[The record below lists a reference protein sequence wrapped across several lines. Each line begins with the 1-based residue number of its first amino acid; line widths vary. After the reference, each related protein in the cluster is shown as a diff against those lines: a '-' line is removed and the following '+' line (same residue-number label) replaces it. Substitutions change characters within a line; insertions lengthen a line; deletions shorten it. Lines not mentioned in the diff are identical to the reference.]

1 MTDADRTTAER
12 TKQLETLDR
21 LAQRFGQS
29 LSSAFD
35 RNLNAGRQLDGVL
48 ASLAS
53 KLSNVAVKAALAPVR
68 TGVRSLVDG
77 LLSAGGEAGGAT
89 ALAKGGIVAGG
100 RIVPFRLGGVL
111 GGGLAGALGTGRV
124 RPFAAGGI
132 VAAPTYFP
140 LAGSGGTGLMG
151 EAGPEAILPLRRGS
165 DGRLGVAA
173 GGAERP
179 VAVTVNIATP
189 DIEGFRRSE
198 AQVAARLAR
207 AVARG
212 QRAL

>member
-1 MTDADRTTAER
+1 MTESDRSTAER
-12 TKQLETLDR
+12 ARQLESLDK

-48 ASLAS
+48 GSLAS
-53 KLSNVAVKAALAPVR
+53 KLSTVAVKAALAPMKA
-68 TGVRSLVDG
+68 GVTSLVNS
-77 LLSAGGEAGGAT
+77 LLGAASEAGGTT
-89 ALAKGGIVAGG
+89 ALAKGGLVSDG

-111 GGGLAGALGTGRV
+111 GGGRV
-124 RPFAAGGI
+124 RPFATGGV

-140 LAGSGGTGLMG
+140 LAGQDGLGLMG

-198 AQVAARLAR
+198 AQVAAGLAR

-212 QRAL
+212 RRAL

>member
-1 MTDADRTTAER
+1 MTESDRSTTER
-12 TKQLETLDR
+12 ARQLETLDK

-53 KLSNVAVKAALAPVR
+53 KLSNVAVKAALAPVKA
-68 TGVRSLVDG
+68 GVKSLVDS
-77 LLSAGGEAGGAT
+77 LLSAASEAGSTT
-89 ALAKGGIVAGG
+89 ALAKGGLVSDG

-111 GGGLAGALGTGRV
+111 GGGQV
-124 RPFAAGGI
+124 RPFAAGGV

-140 LAGSGGTGLMG
+140 LAGGQGTGLMG

-212 QRAL
+212 RRAL

>member
-1 MTDADRTTAER
+1 MTERDSDRSHAAR
-12 TKQLETLDR
+12 VRQLETLDR

-35 RNLNAGRQLDGVL
+35 RNLNAGRQLDGLLV
-48 ASLAS
+48 SLAG
-53 KLSNVAVKAALAPVR
+53 KLSNVAVKAALDPLK
-68 TGVRSLVDG
+68 TGVKSLVNS
-77 LLSAGGEAGGAT
+77 LLSAGGEAGGTT
-89 ALAKGGIVAGG
+89 AFARGGVVADG

-111 GGGLAGALGTGRV
+111 GGGRV
-124 RPFAAGGI
+124 RPFAEGGI

-140 LAGSGGTGLMG
+140 LAGPSAEGGLGLMG
-151 EAGPEAILPLRRGS
+151 EAGPEAILPLKRGS

-173 GGAERP
+173 GGSERP

-189 DIEGFRRSE
+189 DIESFRRSE
-198 AQVAARLAR
+198 AQVAAQLAR

>member
-1 MTDADRTTAER
+1 MTIDSDRSTAER

-48 ASLAS
+48 ASLAG
-53 KLSNVAVKAALAPVR
+53 KLSSVAVKAALAPVKA
-68 TGVRSLVDG
+68 GVAGLVNS
-77 LLSAGGEAGGAT
+77 LLSAASETGGAT
-89 ALAKGGIVAGG
+89 ALARGGLVSDG
-100 RIVPFRLGGVL
+100 RIVPFRLGDAFGE
-111 GGGLAGALGTGRV
+111 GRV
-124 RPFAAGGI
+124 RPFAAGGV

-140 LAGSGGTGLMG
+140 LAGSGGGTGLMG

-173 GGAERP
+173 GGTERP
-179 VAVTVNIATP
+179 VAVTVNIETP

-212 QRAL
+212 RRAL

>member
-1 MTDADRTTAER
+1 MAETETDRAQATRE
-12 TKQLETLDR
+12 KQLETLDR
-21 LAQRFGQS
+21 LAKSFGKS
-29 LSSAFD
+29 LSQA
-35 RNLNAGRQLDGVL
+35 LTGTLGAGRQLDEVL
-48 ASLAS
+48 GTLTTKLSSLA
-53 KLSNVAVKAALAPVR
+53 LKAALAPVKSGI
-68 TGVRSLVDG
+68 TGLVKSA
-77 LLSAGGEAGGAT
+77 LSATVSSGSEAFARGGVIAGGH
-89 ALAKGGIVAGG
+89 VQ
-100 RIVPFRLGGVL
+100 
-111 GGGLAGALGTGRV
+111 
-124 RPFAAGGI
+124 PFAAGGV

-140 LAGSGGTGLMG
+140 MRGGLGLMG
-151 EAGPEAILPLRRGS
+151 EAGPEAILPLKRGS

-212 QRAL
+212 RRAL

>member
-1 MTDADRTTAER
+1 MTESDRSTAER
-12 TKQLETLDR
+12 ARQLETLDK

-35 RNLNAGRQLDGVL
+35 RNLNAGRQLDGL
-48 ASLAS
+48 LGSLAS
-53 KLSNVAVKAALAPVR
+53 KLSNVAVKAALAPVKA
-68 TGVRSLVDG
+68 GVKSLVDS
-77 LLSAGGEAGGAT
+77 LLSAASEAGGTA
-89 ALAKGGIVAGG
+89 ALAKGGLVSDG

-111 GGGLAGALGTGRV
+111 GGGQV
-124 RPFAAGGI
+124 RPFAAGGV

-140 LAGSGGTGLMG
+140 LAGSDGGTGLMG

-165 DGRLGVAA
+165 DGRLGVAT

-212 QRAL
+212 RRAL

>member
-1 MTDADRTTAER
+1 MSDGDRGTTER
-12 TKQLETLDR
+12 ARQLETLDR
-21 LAQRFGQS
+21 LAQRFGQT

-53 KLSNVAVKAALAPVR
+53 KLSNVAVKAALAPVK
-68 TGVRSLVDG
+68 TGVTSLVNG
-77 LLSAGGEAGGAT
+77 LLSAASGAGTT
-89 ALAKGGIVAGG
+89 ALASGGLVADG

-111 GGGLAGALGTGRV
+111 GGGRV
-124 RPFAAGGI
+124 RPFAAGGV

-140 LAGSGGTGLMG
+140 LAGPEGGTGLMG

-179 VAVTVNIATP
+179 VSVTVNIATP

-198 AQVAARLAR
+198 A
-207 AVARG
+207 
-212 QRAL
+212 

>member
-1 MTDADRTTAER
+1 MSESDRSTAER
-12 TKQLETLDR
+12 AKQLETLDR
-21 LAQRFGQS
+21 LTQKFGQS
-29 LSSAFD
+29 LSSAFNQ
-35 RNLNAGRQLDGVL
+35 NLNAGRQLDGLLGTL
-48 ASLAS
+48 ATKLAG
-53 KLSNVAVKAALAPVR
+53 VAAKAALDPLKA
-68 TGVRSLVDG
+68 GVKGLVET
-77 LLSAGGEAGGAT
+77 LLSSSTAPGASPT
-89 ALAKGGIVAGG
+89 AFA
-100 RIVPFRLGGVL
+100 RGGVL
-111 GGGLAGALGTGRV
+111 DGLGQGGGIRV

-140 LAGSGGTGLMG
+140 LGGDLGLMG

-212 QRAL
+212 RRAL

>member
-1 MTDADRTTAER
+1 MTESDRSTAER
-12 TKQLETLDR
+12 ARQLETLDK

-29 LSSAFD
+29 LSLAFD

-53 KLSNVAVKAALAPVR
+53 KLSNVAVKAALAPVKA
-68 TGVRSLVDG
+68 GVTSLVNR
-77 LLSAGGEAGGAT
+77 LLSAAPAAGGTT
-89 ALAKGGIVAGG
+89 ALAKGGLVSDG

-111 GGGLAGALGTGRV
+111 GGGQV
-124 RPFAAGGI
+124 RPFAAGGV
-132 VAAPTYFP
+132 VAAPAYFP
-140 LAGSGGTGLMG
+140 LAGSQGTGLMG

-173 GGAERP
+173 GGTERP
-179 VAVTVNIATP
+179 VAVTVNITTP

-212 QRAL
+212 RRAL

>member
-1 MTDADRTTAER
+1 MSDGDRGTTER
-12 TKQLETLDR
+12 ARQLETLDR
-21 LAQRFGQS
+21 LAQRFGQT

-53 KLSNVAVKAALAPVR
+53 KLSNVAVKAALAPVK
-68 TGVRSLVDG
+68 TGVTSLVNS
-77 LLSAGGEAGGAT
+77 LLSAASGAGGTT
-89 ALAKGGIVAGG
+89 ALARGGLVADG

-111 GGGLAGALGTGRV
+111 GGGRV
-124 RPFAAGGI
+124 RPFAAGGVI
-132 VAAPTYFP
+132 AAPTYFP
-140 LAGSGGTGLMG
+140 LAGPQGGTGLMG

-165 DGRLGVAA
+165 DGRLGVVA
-173 GGAERP
+173 GGTERP
-179 VAVTVNIATP
+179 VSVTVNIATP

-212 QRAL
+212 RRAL

>member
-1 MTDADRTTAER
+1 MTDSDRSTAER
-12 TKQLETLDR
+12 AKQLETLDK

-35 RNLNAGRQLDGVL
+35 RNLNAGRQLDGLL

-53 KLSNVAVKAALAPVR
+53 KLSNVAVKAALAPVKA
-68 TGVRSLVDG
+68 GVRSLVNS
-77 LLSAGGEAGGAT
+77 LLSAATDPGETT
-89 ALAKGGIVAGG
+89 ALARGGLVADG
-100 RIVPFRLGGVL
+100 RIVPFRF
-111 GGGLAGALGTGRV
+111 GGLVGGGRV
-124 RPFAAGGI
+124 RPFAAGGV

-140 LAGSGGTGLMG
+140 LAGAQGTGLMG

-173 GGAERP
+173 AGAERP

-212 QRAL
+212 RRAL

>member
-1 MTDADRTTAER
+1 MTESDRSTAER
-12 TKQLETLDR
+12 ARQLETLDK

-29 LSSAFD
+29 LSSAFN

-48 ASLAS
+48 GSLAS
-53 KLSNVAVKAALAPVR
+53 KLSNVAVKAALAPVKA
-68 TGVRSLVDG
+68 GVKSLVDS
-77 LLSAGGEAGGAT
+77 LLSAASEAGGTT
-89 ALAKGGIVAGG
+89 ALAKGGLVSDG

-111 GGGLAGALGTGRV
+111 GGGQV
-124 RPFAAGGI
+124 RPFAAGGV

-140 LAGSGGTGLMG
+140 LAGSDGATGLMG

-179 VAVTVNIATP
+179 VAVTVNIATL

-198 AQVAARLAR
+198 AQIAARLAR

-212 QRAL
+212 RRAL

>member
-1 MTDADRTTAER
+1 MTDSDRSTAER
-12 TKQLETLDR
+12 AKQLETLDK

-35 RNLNAGRQLDGVL
+35 RNLNAGRQLDGLL

-53 KLSNVAVKAALAPVR
+53 KLSNVAVKAALAPVKA
-68 TGVRSLVDG
+68 GVRSLVNS
-77 LLSAGGEAGGAT
+77 LLSAATDPGETT
-89 ALAKGGIVAGG
+89 ALARGGLVADG
-100 RIVPFRLGGVL
+100 RIVPFRRGGVLGGVL
-111 GGGLAGALGTGRV
+111 GGGGRV
-124 RPFAAGGI
+124 RPFAAGGV

-140 LAGSGGTGLMG
+140 LAGAQGTGLMG

-212 QRAL
+212 RRAL

>member
-1 MTDADRTTAER
+1 MTDSDRSTAER
-12 TKQLETLDR
+12 AKQLETLER
-21 LAQRFGQS
+21 LAQRFGHS

-35 RNLNAGRQLDGVL
+35 RNLNAGRQLDSVL

-53 KLSNVAVKAALAPVR
+53 KLSNVAVKAALAPVKA
-68 TGVRSLVDG
+68 GVTSLVNS
-77 LLSAGGEAGGAT
+77 LLQSASEGGGAT
-89 ALAKGGIVAGG
+89 ALAKGGIVSEG
-100 RIVPFRLGGVL
+100 RIAPFRLGGVL
-111 GGGLAGALGTGRV
+111 GGGRV
-124 RPFAAGGI
+124 RPFASGGV

-140 LAGSGGTGLMG
+140 LSGTGGTGLMG
-151 EAGPEAILPLRRGS
+151 EAGPEAILPLQRGS

-173 GGAERP
+173 GGSERP

-212 QRAL
+212 RRAL

>member
-1 MTDADRTTAER
+1 MTERDSDRSHAAR
-12 TKQLETLDR
+12 VRQLETLDR

-35 RNLNAGRQLDGVL
+35 RNLNAGRQLDGLL
-48 ASLAS
+48 ASLAG
-53 KLSNVAVKAALAPVR
+53 KLSNVAVKAALDPLKM
-68 TGVRSLVDG
+68 GVKSLVNS
-77 LLSAGGEAGGAT
+77 LLSAGGEAGGTT
-89 ALAKGGIVAGG
+89 AFARGGGVADG

-111 GGGLAGALGTGRV
+111 GGGRV
-124 RPFAAGGI
+124 RPFAEGGI

-140 LAGSGGTGLMG
+140 LAGPSAESGLGLMG
-151 EAGPEAILPLRRGS
+151 EAGPEAILPLKRGS

-173 GGAERP
+173 GGSERP

-189 DIEGFRRSE
+189 DIESFRRSE

-212 QRAL
+212 RRAL

>member
-1 MTDADRTTAER
+1 MTDSDRSTAER
-12 TKQLETLDR
+12 AKQLETLDK

-35 RNLNAGRQLDGVL
+35 RNLNAGRQLDGLL

-53 KLSNVAVKAALAPVR
+53 KLSNVAVKAALAPVKA
-68 TGVRSLVDG
+68 GVRSLVNS
-77 LLSAGGEAGGAT
+77 LLSAATDPGETT
-89 ALAKGGIVAGG
+89 ALARGGLVADG
-100 RIVPFRLGGVL
+100 RIVPFRRGGVLGGVL
-111 GGGLAGALGTGRV
+111 GGGRV
-124 RPFAAGGI
+124 QPFATGGV

-140 LAGSGGTGLMG
+140 LAGAQGTGLMG

-173 GGAERP
+173 AGAERP

-198 AQVAARLAR
+198 A
-207 AVARG
+207 
-212 QRAL
+212 

>member
-1 MTDADRTTAER
+1 MTDPDRSTAER
-12 TKQLETLDR
+12 AKQLETLDK

-35 RNLNAGRQLDGVL
+35 RNLNSGRQLDGLL
-48 ASLAS
+48 ASLAG
-53 KLSNVAVKAALAPVR
+53 KLSTVAAKVALAPVKA
-68 TGVRSLVDG
+68 GVRSLVNN
-77 LLSAGGEAGGAT
+77 LLSAASDADETT
-89 ALAKGGIVAGG
+89 ALARGGVVSAG
-100 RIVPFRLGGVL
+100 RILPFRLGGVV
-111 GGGLAGALGTGRV
+111 GGGRV
-124 RPFAAGGI
+124 RPFASGGV

-140 LAGSGGTGLMG
+140 LAGNDGVGLMG
-151 EAGPEAILPLRRGS
+151 EAGPEAILPLKRGS

-173 GGAERP
+173 GASERT

-189 DIEGFRRSE
+189 DVEGFRRSE